1 MAWTY
6 DATNLTNTTAS
17 GRLYSVR
24 LLVGDTN
31 SGDPQLQ
38 DEEITFSLGQNGDN
52 IYNAAAFCCRLLAS
66 KYSRL
71 VDTQLDGA
79 LQASYSDRMK
89 HYNLLYTQISD
100 LAKKVSGKALG
111 VSAGGISV
119 AAVEVVNAD
128 TDRVQPEFEV
138 DQFDNPGAGK
148 QYIPD
153 YN

>member
-1 MAWTY
+1 
-6 DATNLTNTTAS
+6 
-17 GRLYSVR
+17 
-24 LLVGDTN
+24 
-31 SGDPQLQ
+31 
-38 DEEITFSLGQNGDN
+38 
-52 IYNAAAFCCRLLAS
+52 
-66 KYSRL
+66 
-71 VDTQLDGA
+71 
-79 LQASYSDRMK
+79 MK